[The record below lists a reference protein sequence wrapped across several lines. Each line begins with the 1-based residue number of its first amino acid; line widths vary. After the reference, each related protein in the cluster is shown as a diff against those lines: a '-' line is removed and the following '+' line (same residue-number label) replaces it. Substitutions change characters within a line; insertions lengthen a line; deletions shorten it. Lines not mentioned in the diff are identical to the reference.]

1 MTGTIPMHRFLIGFA
16 EGVIVA
22 AAVFGA
28 LVNYASAEPCFPSKQ
43 AIRAVH
49 PTEWISYTTRYGGQ
63 RWYLGHPKR
72 VKCDESDSPVGAQL
86 RQGFAE
92 RKAANTDARR
102 VTKEAGGP
110 TRPSSASALPLAPT
124 KVKTVA
130 ATSALV
136 ETTGVAAAGSMSSP
150 WTEDFY
156 PLLQGREEHAQFI
169 PAVLTITETRIAEK
183 RPETTVI
190 SLREPSNLRSEF
202 RRDMLHLLA
211 GVLAILTVIGL
222 GTFLVGEIQRL
233 LRTREARR

>member
-1 MTGTIPMHRFLIGFA
+1 MKRSILILTLA
-16 EGVIVA
+16 
-22 AAVFGA
+22 
-28 LVNYASAEPCFPSKQ
+28 
-43 AIRAVH
+43 
-49 PTEWISYTTRYGGQ
+49 
-63 RWYLGHPKR
+63 
-72 VKCDESDSPVGAQL
+72 
-86 RQGFAE
+86 
-92 RKAANTDARR
+92 
-102 VTKEAGGP
+102 
-110 TRPSSASALPLAPT
+110 ASALFLPAAASASPCLPSAEAVRQAHPGVHTHADWHFIDNRKCWMNRGEWDGRHQSIRSEQPRPVDRNRSAGVRAVQQAREVIAPT

-130 ATSALV
+130 APVLAAAPPPAPA

-211 GVLAILTVIGL
+211 GILAIIAVIGL
-222 GTFLVGEIQRL
+222 LTFLVGEIQRL